1 MPNVFLH
8 DQAVTVSN
16 IFCIGRNYAAHAVE
30 MGSIVETEP
39 LVFLKP
45 NSALCLSHQPII
57 LPDFSHEVH
66 HEVELVLLIGKTA
79 QNVSVEN
86 GLDYVAGYALGLDL
100 TARDTQ
106 SIAKQKGQPWTKS
119 KGFKNA
125 ACVSNFISSEHLIT
139 PNDVSFQLEVNGEIR
154 QTAHTRLM
162 AFSCAYLVSYLSE
175 IYGLS
180 AGDLIY
186 TGTPEGVAKLNKGDT
201 VVLTMGSLL
210 NEVWQV
216 T

>member
-139 PNDVSFQLEVNGEIR
+139 PNDMSFQLEVNGEIR